1 MFNRL
6 IFDHEMCNF
15 LERANN
21 RKITSVLLHG
31 MSGLISEEGNF
42 ICRESGSI
50 DTLSYLP
57 KSKYKV
63 VDSKDPFSEG
73 IGRVNIKFGRFLKKF
88 LSKSAF
94 SELNITDSEIEKFVN
109 FFKSYFNSSIDNLK
123 VVEGDD
129 ILKYYLQ
136 DNYFSPNGNMF
147 GTLWNSCMR
156 QSERNKFMKLYAKN
170 PNVKMLVFF
179 SDNDKVR
186 ARALLWEGVKDHKD
200 TTKEYKFMDRIYY
213 VYDHDVNVFKDWSRE
228 NGYISKWEQNAKSEL
243 IFDVDGEITR
253 MQLYVELDSTG
264 LSYFPYLDT
273 FKNFFVR
280 GNRFSNSQNYN
291 FDYILVQSNGQ
302 VERDEPEPEP
312 DWEDDDLEF

>member
-156 QSERNKFMKLYAKN
+156 QRERNKFMKIYAAN
-170 PNVKMLVFF
+170 SDIKMLVMLTE
-179 SDNDKVR
+179 NGQVR
-186 ARALLWEGVKDHKD
+186 SRALLWENVYEHGSDRKF
-200 TTKEYKFMDRIYY
+200 KFMDRVYS
-213 VYDHDVNVFKDWSRE
+213 VYDHDVDTFKEWAKQ
-228 NGYISKWEQNAKSEL
+228 NGYISKWEQSAKSEL
-243 IFDVDGEITR
+243 LFDVDGSPTR
-253 MQLYVELDSTG
+253 MKLYVLPENYDFNWYP
-264 LSYFPYLDT
+264 YFDT
-273 FKNFFVR
+273 FKFYNQHK
-280 GNRFSNSQNYN
+280 GRFSNS
-291 FDYILVQSNGQ
+291 DYYDFSYVLTQSNGD
-302 VERDEPEPEP
+302 VEREREPEQDEY
-312 DWEDDDLEF
+312 WDDDDQN

>member
-21 RKITSVLLHG
+21 RKISSVLLHG

-42 ICRESGSI
+42 IRRESDSI

-63 VDSKDPFSEG
+63 IDTKDPFSDG

-94 SELNITDSEIEKFVN
+94 SELSITDSEIEKFVN
-109 FFKSYFNSSIDNLK
+109 FYKSYFNSSINDLK
-123 VVEGDD
+123 VVEGND

-136 DNYFSPNGNMF
+136 DNYFSPNGNRF

-156 QSERNKFMKLYAKN
+156 QRERNKFMKIYAEN
-170 PNVKMLVFF
+170 PDIKLLVMLT
-179 SDNDKVR
+179 DEGEVR
-186 ARALLWEGVKDHKD
+186 ARALLWENVHEHNSDKKF
-200 TTKEYKFMDRIYY
+200 KFMDRIYT
-213 VYDHDVNVFKDWSRE
+213 VYDHDVDTFKQWSRT
-228 NGYISKWEQNAKSEL
+228 NGYISKWEQSAKSEL
-243 IFDVDGEITR
+243 LFDVDGSPSR
-253 MQLYVELDSTG
+253 MRLYVLPENHDLDWYP
-264 LSYFPYLDT
+264 YFDT
-273 FKNFFVR
+273 FKFYNQFK
-280 GNRFSNSQNYN
+280 GRFSNTDYYDFS
-291 FDYILVQSNGQ
+291 YILTQSNGEL
-302 VERDEPEPEP
+302 EREREPEDEYY
-312 DWEDDDLEF
+312 DDDEQ

>member
-57 KSKYKV
+57 KSKYKL

-156 QSERNKFMKLYAKN
+156 QRERNKFMKIYAAN
-170 PNVKMLVFF
+170 PDIKMLVMLTE
-179 SDNDKVR
+179 DGQVR
-186 ARALLWEGVKDHKD
+186 SRALLWENVYEHGSDRRF
-200 TTKEYKFMDRIYY
+200 KFMDRVYS
-213 VYDHDVNVFKDWSRE
+213 VYDHDVDTFKEWAKQ
-228 NGYISKWEQNAKSEL
+228 NGYISKWEQSAKSEL
-243 IFDVDGEITR
+243 LFYLIF
-253 MQLYVELDSTG
+253 
-264 LSYFPYLDT
+264 
-273 FKNFFVR
+273 NFFLVF
-280 GNRFSNSQNYN
+280 NFFSCIPRSSIWCNSKDSAHFFTITVTNK
-291 FDYILVQSNGQ
+291 VQMHF
-302 VERDEPEPEP
+302 VIHI
-312 DWEDDDLEF
+312 WEDQEMLLLFSSAM

>member
-109 FFKSYFNSSIDNLK
+109 YFKSYFNSSIDDLK
-123 VVEGDD
+123 VVEGED

-136 DNYFSPNGNMF
+136 DNYFTPNGNTF

-156 QSERNKFMKLYAKN
+156 QRERNKFMKIYASN
-170 PNVKMLVFF
+170 PDIKMVVMLTE
-179 SDNDKVR
+179 DGKVR
-186 ARALLWEGVKDHKD
+186 SRALLWENVY
-200 TTKEYKFMDRIYY
+200 EYNTDRKFKFMDRVYS
-213 VYDHDVNVFKDWSRE
+213 VYDHDVDTFKEWSKK
-228 NGYISKWEQNAKSEL
+228 NGYISKWEQSAKSEL
-243 IFDVDGEITR
+243 LFDVDDSPIR
-253 MQLYVELDSTG
+253 LRLYVKPDNHNFRWYP
-264 LSYFPYLDT
+264 YFDT
-273 FKNFFVR
+273 FKFYNQYA
-280 GNRFSNSQNYN
+280 GKFSNTDYYEFS
-291 FDYILVQSNGQ
+291 YILTQSNGEM
-302 VERDEPEPEP
+302 ERESENEPE
-312 DWEDDDLEF
+312 EDYWDDEQ

>member
-94 SELNITDSEIEKFVN
+94 TELNITDSEIEKFVN
-109 FFKSYFNSSIDNLK
+109 FFKSYFNSSIDDLK

-156 QSERNKFMKLYAKN
+156 QRERNKFMKIYADN
-170 PNVKMLVFF
+170 PDIKMLVMLTE
-179 SDNDKVR
+179 DGQVR
-186 ARALLWEGVKDHKD
+186 SRSLLWENVYEHGSDRKF
-200 TTKEYKFMDRIYY
+200 KFMDRVYS
-213 VYDHDVNVFKDWSRE
+213 VYDHDVDTFKEWAKQ
-228 NGYISKWEQNAKSEL
+228 NGYISKWEQSAKSEL
-243 IFDVDGEITR
+243 LFDVDGSPTR
-253 MQLYVELDSTG
+253 MKLYVLPEKYDFNWYP
-264 LSYFPYLDT
+264 YFDT
-273 FKNFFVR
+273 FKFYNQFK
-280 GNRFSNSQNYN
+280 GRFSNS
-291 FDYILVQSNGQ
+291 DYYDFSYVLTQSNGD
-302 VERDEPEPEP
+302 VEREREPEQDEY
-312 DWEDDDLEF
+312 WDDEQN